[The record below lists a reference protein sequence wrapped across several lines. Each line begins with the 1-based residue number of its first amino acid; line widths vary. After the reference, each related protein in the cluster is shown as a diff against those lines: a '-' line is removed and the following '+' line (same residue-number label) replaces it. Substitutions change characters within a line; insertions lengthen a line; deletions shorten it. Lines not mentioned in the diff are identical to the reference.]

1 MRYPKFIKLN
11 DTISFIAPSF
21 GATTYPYTT
30 RVKWAKR
37 YFEKLGYNVL
47 IGDNVYKAEL
57 AYLSNTPELIGKEF
71 MDMYCNP
78 NISLLLSVGG
88 GEMQF
93 ETLPYIDFE
102 LIKSI
107 EPKWFNGFSDNTN
120 YSFLL
125 TTISDV
131 ASIYGHC
138 AGAFGM
144 RNPDQSIVDD
154 YLVMTGEKLILNG
167 YPKFQLKSGCYQ
179 KTHPLS
185 GYNLKMEKIITSVY
199 NNEEHFSG
207 RLLGGCL
214 DILSLIC
221 GTKYDKVKE
230 FNEKYREDGVIWFLE
245 ACDLNPQG
253 IRRGLLQL
261 KMAGWFDTAKGFLI
275 GRSAA
280 AFNQE
285 EFGLNRINA
294 IDVLKDLNVPILID
308 VDLGHLPPTM
318 PIITG
323 SIGVVYYK
331 NNDLKIEM
339 LLK

>member
-1 MRYPKFIKLN
+1 MRYPKFIKPGDN
-11 DTISFIAPSF
+11 ISFIAPSF
-21 GATTYPYTT
+21 GATTYPYTS
-30 RVKWAKR
+30 RVKWSKKF
-37 YFEKLGYNVL
+37 FENNGYNVIL
-47 IGDNVYKAEL
+47 GNNVNKAEL
-57 AYLSNTPELIGKEF
+57 PYLSNTPEEIGKEF
-71 MDMYCNP
+71 MEMYCDS

-102 LIKSI
+102 RIKEL

-138 AGAFGM
+138 AGSFGM
-144 RNPDQSIVDD
+144 RKLDQSILDD
-154 YLVMTGEKLILNG
+154 YQIMTGEKLALNG
-167 YPKFQLKSGCYQ
+167 YPKFQLRSSAYQ
-179 KTHPLS
+179 KMHPLS
-185 GYNLKMEKIITSVY
+185 GYNLKMDKVITSVF
-199 NNEEHFSG
+199 NQEEHFEG

-245 ACDLNPQG
+245 ACDLNPQS
-253 IRRGLLQL
+253 IRRTLLQL
-261 KMAGWFDTAKGFLI
+261 KFAGWFDTAKGFLI
-275 GRSAA
+275 GRSAQ
-280 AFNQE
+280 AFNGE
-285 EFGLNRINA
+285 EFGLDRINA

-318 PIITG
+318 PLITG
-323 SIGVVYYK
+323 SIGIVDYK
-331 NNDLKIEM
+331 NNDLKIKM

>member
-1 MRYPKFIKLN
+1 MLYPKFLKPN
-11 DTISFIAPSF
+11 DNISFIAPSF

-30 RVKWAKR
+30 RVKWSKR
-37 YFEKLGYNVL
+37 FFEKQGFNVVV
-47 IGDNVYKAEL
+47 GNNVYKAEL
-57 AYLSNTPELIGKEF
+57 SYLSNTPVEIGKEF
-71 MDMYCNP
+71 MEMYKNP

-102 LIKSI
+102 EIKTL

-125 TTISDV
+125 TTLSDV

-138 AGAFGM
+138 AGSFGM
-144 RNPDQSIVDD
+144 HNLDQSIIDD
-154 YLVMTGEKLILNG
+154 YLLMTGEKLVLNG
-167 YPKFQLKSGCYQ
+167 YPKFQLKTNAYQ

-185 GYNLKMEKIITSVY
+185 GYNLKTDKVITSVF
-199 NNEEHFSG
+199 NNEEHFEG

-230 FNEKYREDGVIWFLE
+230 FNEKYKEDGVVWFLE

-253 IRRGLLQL
+253 IRRALLQL

-275 GRSAA
+275 GRCAN
-280 AFNQE
+280 AFKKE

-294 IDVLKDLNVPILID
+294 IDVLIDLNIPILID

-323 SIGVVYYK
+323 SVGVVDYK
-331 NNDLKIEM
+331 DNDLTIKM

>member
-1 MRYPKFIKLN
+1 MRYPKFIKPG
-11 DTISFIAPSF
+11 DSIMFVAPSF
-21 GATTYPYTT
+21 GATTYPYST
-30 RVKWAKR
+30 RVKWSKKF
-37 YFEKLGYNVL
+37 FEQEGFNVL
-47 IGDNVYKAEL
+47 IGENVNKSEL
-57 AYLSNTPELIGKEF
+57 PYLSNKPEEIGKEF
-71 MDMYCNP
+71 MAGYLDP
-78 NISLLLSVGG
+78 KVRLLLSVGG

-102 LIKSI
+102 LIKNS

-144 RNPDQSIVDD
+144 KKLDQSIMDD
-154 YLVMTGEKLILNG
+154 YLVMTGKKLVLTG
-167 YPKFQLKSGCYQ
+167 YPKFQLRSSAYQ
-179 KTHPLS
+179 RNHPLS
-185 GYNLKMEKIITSVY
+185 GYNLKMDKVITSL
-199 NNEEHFSG
+199 NNEEEHFSG

-221 GTKYDKVKE
+221 GTKFDKVKE
-230 FNEKYREDGVIWFLE
+230 FNDRYREDGVIWFLE
-245 ACDLNPQG
+245 ACDLNPQS
-253 IRRGLLQL
+253 IRRTLLQL

-280 AFNQE
+280 AFNME
-285 EFGLNRINA
+285 EFGLDRINA
-294 IDVLKDLNVPILID
+294 VEVLKDLNVPILID

-318 PIITG
+318 PLVTG
-323 SIGVVYYK
+323 SIGVVDYK
-331 NNDLKIEM
+331 DNDLKIEM

>member
-1 MRYPKFIKLN
+1 MLYPKFIKKG
-11 DTISFIAPSF
+11 DIITFIAPSF
-21 GATTYPYTT
+21 GAATYPYNT
-30 RVKWAKR
+30 RVKWSKR
-37 YFEKLGYNVL
+37 FFEQEGFNVL
-47 IGDNVYKAEL
+47 ISDNVYKSEL
-57 AYLSNTPELIGKEF
+57 PYLSNTPEEIGKEF
-71 MDMYCNP
+71 MNAYLNP
-78 NISLLLSVGG
+78 EVRLLLSVGG

-102 LIKSI
+102 LIKNS

-138 AGAFGM
+138 AGAYGM
-144 RNPDQSIVDD
+144 RKLDQSIIDD
-154 YLVMTGEKLILNG
+154 YLLMKGEKLTLNG
-167 YPKFQLKSGCYQ
+167 YPKFQLRSNSYQ
-179 KTHPLS
+179 KKHPLS
-185 GYNLKMEKIITSVY
+185 GYNLKMDKVITSL
-199 NNEEHFSG
+199 NNEEEHFSG

-230 FNEKYREDGVIWFLE
+230 FNDKYRADGIVWFLE
-245 ACDLNPQG
+245 ACDLNPQS
-253 IRRGLLQL
+253 IRRTLLQL

-280 AFNQE
+280 AFNME

-294 IDVLKDLNVPILID
+294 VEVLKDLNVPILVD
-308 VDLGHLPPTM
+308 VDLGHLPPSM
-318 PIITG
+318 PLING
-323 SIGVVYYK
+323 SFGIVDYK
-331 NNDLKIEM
+331 DNDLKIEM

>member
-1 MRYPKFIKLN
+1 MRYPKFIKPN
-11 DTISFIAPSF
+11 DYISFIAPSF

-30 RVKWAKR
+30 RVKWSKR
-37 YFEKLGYNVL
+37 FFEKNGFNV
-47 IGDNVYKAEL
+47 IVGNNVDKAEL
-57 AYLSNTPELIGKEF
+57 PYLSNTPKEIGKEF
-71 MDMYCNP
+71 MEMYRNP
-78 NISLLLSVGG
+78 NVSLLLSVGG

-93 ETLPYIDFE
+93 ETLPFIDFE
-102 LIKSI
+102 AIKTL

-125 TTISDV
+125 TTLSDV

-138 AGAFGM
+138 AGSFGM
-144 RNPDQSIVDD
+144 KNLDQSILDD
-154 YLVMTGEKLILNG
+154 YLLMTGNKLVLNG
-167 YPKFQLKSGCYQ
+167 YSKFQLRSSAYQ
-179 KTHPLS
+179 KRHPLS
-185 GYNLKMEKIITSVY
+185 GYNLKMDKVITSVY
-199 NNEEHFSG
+199 NNEEHFEG

-221 GTKYDKVKE
+221 GTRYDKVKE
-230 FNEKYREDGVIWFLE
+230 FNEKYKEDGVIWFLE
-245 ACDLNPQG
+245 ACDLTPQG
-253 IRRGLLQL
+253 IRRVLLQL

-275 GRSAA
+275 GRSANA
-280 AFNQE
+280 YTKE

-323 SIGVVYYK
+323 SIGVVDYK
-331 NNDLKIEM
+331 DNDLTIKM

>member
-1 MRYPKFIKLN
+1 MRYPKFIKPG
-11 DTISFIAPSF
+11 DSIMFVAPSF
-21 GATTYPYTT
+21 GATTYPYST

-37 YFEKLGYNVL
+37 FFEQQGFNVL
-47 IGDNVYKAEL
+47 VGENVNKSEL
-57 AYLSNTPELIGKEF
+57 PYLSNTPEEIGKEF
-71 MDMYCNP
+71 MEGYLNSE
-78 NISLLLSVGG
+78 ISLLLSVGG

-102 LIKSI
+102 LLNQS

-125 TTISDV
+125 TTLSDT

-144 RNPDQSIVDD
+144 RKLDQSIMDD
-154 YLVMTGEKLILNG
+154 YLVMTGEKLVLTG
-167 YPKFQLKSGCYQ
+167 YPKFQLRSGAYQ
-179 KTHPLS
+179 KKHPLS
-185 GYNLKMEKIITSVY
+185 GYNLKMDKVITSLFG
-199 NNEEHFSG
+199 NEEHFSG

-230 FNEKYREDGVIWFLE
+230 FNDKYREDGVIWFLE
-245 ACDLNPQG
+245 ACDLNPQS
-253 IRRGLLQL
+253 IRRVLLQL
-261 KMAGWFDTAKGFLI
+261 KMAGWFDTTKGFLI

-280 AFNQE
+280 AFNME
-285 EFGLNRINA
+285 EFGLNRFNA
-294 IDVLKDLNVPILID
+294 IEVLKDLNVPILVD

-318 PIITG
+318 PLITG
-323 SIGVVYYK
+323 SFGIVDYK
-331 NNDLKIEM
+331 DNDLKIEM

>member
-1 MRYPKFIKLN
+1 MRYPKFIKPN

-21 GATTYPYTT
+21 GAATYPYAS
-30 RVKWAKR
+30 RVKWSKR
-37 YFEKLGYNVL
+37 FFEKNGYNVVV
-47 IGDNVYKAEL
+47 GDNVNKAEL
-57 AYLSNTPELIGKEF
+57 PYLSNTPEEIGKEF
-71 MDMYCNP
+71 MGMYKNP

-102 LIKSI
+102 EIKSL

-125 TTISDV
+125 ATISDV

-138 AGAFGM
+138 AGSFGM
-144 RNPDQSIVDD
+144 HKLDQSILDD
-154 YLVMTGEKLILNG
+154 YQIMIGEKLTLKG
-167 YPKFQLKSGCYQ
+167 YPKFQLRSTAYQ

-185 GYNLKMEKIITSVY
+185 GYNLKMEKVITSVFKE
-199 NNEEHFSG
+199 EEHFEG

-230 FNEKYREDGVIWFLE
+230 FNEKYQADGVIWFLE
-245 ACDLNPQG
+245 ACDLTPLG
-253 IRRGLLQL
+253 IRRVLLQL
-261 KMAGWFDTAKGFLI
+261 KLAGWFDTAKGFLI
-275 GRSAA
+275 GRCAN
-280 AFNQE
+280 AFTKE
-285 EFGLNRINA
+285 EFGINRFNA

-318 PIITG
+318 SIITG
-323 SIGVVYYK
+323 AFGVVDYK
-331 NNDLKIEM
+331 NNDLTIEM